1 LPVYRR
7 RPFFIAAI
15 CFAAV
20 GIAVLVFVN
29 VHRALGP
36 DWEGSGHEFMVE
48 HRVVDAAMTFQ
59 RNVRRGDALTV
70 ILTLKPNPTVTNTSV
85 LADEAS
91 GTLDPVLTMTD
102 CTVMPLTRPSA
113 KATSDPVAS
122 FVWFW
127 TVTDCTNAG
136 NKELHLLLAYN
147 GSGID
152 VDPTAYQ
159 TSAKVNVTDSLTLDD
174 GLKIAGAISTLLG
187 AVAGVL
193 ALFLKRKAGV
203 A

>member
-1 LPVYRR
+1 MYRR
-7 RPFFIAAI
+7 RTFLIAAVS
-15 CFAAV
+15 FAAV
-20 GIAVLVFVN
+20 SIAALVYLN
-29 VHRALGP
+29 VHRALVP
-36 DWEGSGHEFMVE
+36 DWEGSGHEFMVD
-48 HRVVDAAMTFQ
+48 HRVVDASMTFQ

-70 ILTLKPNPTVTNTSV
+70 ILTLKPNPSVVNTSV
-85 LADEAS
+85 LADESS
-91 GTLDPVLTMTD
+91 GTLDPVLTLTD
-102 CTVMPLTRPSA
+102 CTVTPLTRPSA
-113 KATSDPVAS
+113 KPTSEPIAS

-136 NKELHLLLAYN
+136 NKELHLLLAYH

-174 GLKIAGAISTLLG
+174 WLKIAGAVSGLLG

-193 ALFLKRKAGV
+193 GLVLKRKAG
-203 A
+203 AA